1 MNDFTLHPRLA
12 GDCLTLGT
20 LPLCRVLLMNDR
32 TYPWLILVPQRN
44 GIAEICELSEAD
56 QHVLIAESS
65 SVAQAMLTLFKPDKL
80 NIAAI
85 GNLVPQLHVHH
96 VARFR
101 SDPAWPGTVWGRERG
116 EPYADDQFGE
126 LRRGLRGRL
135 PDLQGPA

>member
-12 GDCLTLGT
+12 ADCLTLGA

-32 TYPWLILVPQRN
+32 TYPWLILVPQRA
-44 GIAEICELSEAD
+44 GISEICELSETD
-56 QHVLIAESS
+56 QQALIAESS
-65 SVAQAMLTLFKPDKL
+65 RVAQVLMTLFKPDKL

-101 SDPAWPGTVWGRERG
+101 TDPAWPGTVWGRERG
-116 EPYADDQFGE
+116 EPYSDNQFGE
-126 LRRGLRGRL
+126 LLRAVRNHLPGLQAAL
-135 PDLQGPA
+135 

>member
-65 SVAQAMLTLFKPDKL
+65 RVAQAMLTLFKPDKL

-116 EPYADDQFGE
+116 EPYPAEQVGE
-126 LRRGLRGRL
+126 LLQAFLRHL
-135 PDLQGPA
+135 PDLQASV